1 MEHGVHTLT
10 VGAVRLAV
18 MALRLRLV
26 RLALAVVTVAETAE
40 AQAAV
45 TQALVLVVLVGLV
58 EILRS
63 KAQPQETG
71 QVVEEPVE
79 VLRLSHFVLSTVEDA
94 EPPQKLATTQSPQG
108 HLYLVRVEAV
118 AEGH

>member
-26 RLALAVVTVAETAE
+26 RLALAVVTVAEMAE

-45 TQALVLVVLVGLV
+45 IQALVLVVLGGLV
-58 EILRS
+58 ALQAVVE
-63 KAQPQETG
+63 A
-71 QVVEEPVE
+71 QVVPL
-79 VLRLSHFVLSTVEDA
+79 VLEQQV
-94 EPPQKLATTQSPQG
+94 Q
-108 HLYLVRVEAV
+108 V
-118 AEGH
+118 A